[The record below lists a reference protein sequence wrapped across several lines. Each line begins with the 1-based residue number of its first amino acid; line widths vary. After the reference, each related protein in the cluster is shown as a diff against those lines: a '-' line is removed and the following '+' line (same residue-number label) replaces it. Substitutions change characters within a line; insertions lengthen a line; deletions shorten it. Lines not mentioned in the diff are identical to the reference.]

1 MTFNEL
7 NIAEPVLRALGE
19 KGYET
24 PTPIQEQAIPVLMA
38 GRDIF
43 GIARTG
49 TGKTAA
55 FAIPIILKLMEE
67 RAREAE
73 NAARAEAEG
82 AVQTQPAPEEGKP
95 AREGDT
101 AAEQADAAAGTD
113 TAAGTD
119 AAAVT
124 DAAAGTALPRSH
136 SRRRGRRHG
145 KPARQRV
152 IRALVLTPTRELAL
166 QISDCFTDYSK
177 YTDLKHTA
185 VFGGVKQRSQVE
197 KLRSGVDILI
207 ATPGRLLDLMGQG
220 FVKLDSLAFLV
231 LDEADRMLDMGFI
244 ADIRRLVSRLPRRR
258 QTMLFSATM
267 PDAIVSLSR
276 SMLYDPERIE
286 VTPQAS
292 TVEEVRQ
299 RVYFVENADKKELLV
314 SLLRER
320 PDDSVLVFARTKH
333 GADSISKSLRR
344 AGIRNDAIHG
354 DKSQGE
360 RQRALDEFKSGKVKV
375 LVATD
380 IAARGIDIQ
389 ELQVVINYDIPDV
402 PETYVH
408 RIGRTGR
415 AGHGGTALTFCTF
428 DEHMIVNEIQ
438 RLTGRR
444 IESVLYD
451 SYYD

>member
-24 PTPIQEQAIPVLMA
+24 PTPIQEQAIPVLMV

-55 FAIPIILKLMEE
+55 FAIPIILKLREE

-73 NAARAEAEG
+73 NAARAEAEV
-82 AVQTQPAPEEGKP
+82 AAQAQPAPEEGKP

-276 SMLYDPERIE
+276 SMLHDPERIE

>member
-24 PTPIQEQAIPVLMA
+24 PTPIQEQAIPVLMV

-73 NAARAEAEG
+73 NAARAEAEV
-82 AVQTQPAPEEGKP
+82 AAQAQPAPEEGKP

-276 SMLYDPERIE
+276 SMLHDPERIE

>member
-24 PTPIQEQAIPVLMA
+24 PTPIQEQAIPVLMV

-82 AVQTQPAPEEGKP
+82 SAQVQPAPEEGKP

-119 AAAVT
+119 AAALT

-276 SMLYDPERIE
+276 SMLHDPERIE